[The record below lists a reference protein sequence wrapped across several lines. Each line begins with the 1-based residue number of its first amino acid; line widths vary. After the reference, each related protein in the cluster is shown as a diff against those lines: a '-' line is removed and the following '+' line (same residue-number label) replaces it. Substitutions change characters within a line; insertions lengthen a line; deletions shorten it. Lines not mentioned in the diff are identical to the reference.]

1 MHTARAL
8 PPLKR
13 SIVSAGC
20 ALAFALAPLPDAI
33 AGPWRA
39 SAGNTSGWS
48 FMTPDE
54 RIEHQ
59 RRMRGF
65 NTYDECAAYQR
76 QHHAYMAERAAR
88 AGGVLEQKAESPC
101 DRLRTGYRGR

>member
-1 MHTARAL
+1 MRRVLCTL
-8 PPLKR
+8 LKR
-13 SIVSAGC
+13 PIVTIGC
-20 ALAFALAPLPDAI
+20 ALALALAPLADAI

-54 RIEHQ
+54 RVEHQ

-65 NTYDECAAYQR
+65 DTREACAAYQA

-88 AGGVLEQKAESPC
+88 AGVVLEQKADSPC
-101 DRLRTGYRGR
+101 DRLRSGRRGE